1 MNDIEPGSPL
11 RIANKLFVL
20 FRLVSHLTQLTI
32 DLRANQ
38 NYEAGDVQPEHEN
51 HECPQRTVG
60 GVVRSE
66 VADVKVERQSIGRWY
81 SERPRKQNGITTFV
95 YAGLCEGP
103 FTFSIIL
110 IRSAR
115 DLARIFSIARL
126 R

>member
-38 NYEAGDVQPEHEN
+38 NYEARDVQPEHEN

-60 GVVRSE
+60 GVVRSQ
-66 VADVKVERQSIGRWY
+66 VADVKVERQRGRSPGHDDENTPQRVIW
-81 SERPRKQNGITTFV
+81 KATLF
-95 YAGLCEGP
+95 
-103 FTFSIIL
+103 IL
-110 IRSAR
+110 
-115 DLARIFSIARL
+115 DL
-126 R
+126 